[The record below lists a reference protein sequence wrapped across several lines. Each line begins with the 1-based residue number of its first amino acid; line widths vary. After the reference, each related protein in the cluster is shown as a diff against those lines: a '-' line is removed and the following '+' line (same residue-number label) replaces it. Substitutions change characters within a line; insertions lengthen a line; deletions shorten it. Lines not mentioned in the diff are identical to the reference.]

1 MSSFYFILFFS
12 LKQSGILLL
21 STFFVLFLFSFL
33 SFAWGRNDDI
43 QKGCAQVCPRAP
55 LALSQSGCGRPRV
68 RPCSAQQ
75 QIPAP
80 NWEWNN
86 PAPVRAH
93 THTHTVWRVRT
104 CLFIERP
111 LIHLSPGRIRALWDI
126 LGPVFL
132 FSCFFTLAFQQH
144 NSFSSTTPP
153 REKEPQVSLNSL
165 AAAAAADVACVQI
178 ILGAQNG
185 LVFRWWGVKLWHVS
199 AQKNCGYK
207 MNSSGYSY
215 LTGLTT
221 ETDIYSVSKSFLIP
235 WMLKH
240 LLALLAWK
248 WKAILAKGWSC
259 LGLHVCVCF
268 SLSLSSSAVP

>member
-21 STFFVLFLFSFL
+21 STFFVLFCFCFPSFPL
-33 SFAWGRNDDI
+33 HGGGMMTFK
-43 QKGCAQVCPRAP
+43 KGVLRSV
-55 LALSQSGCGRPRV
+55 LARRWLSQSGCGRPRV

-111 LIHLSPGRIRALWDI
+111 LIHLSPGRIRAFWDI

-132 FSCFFTLAFQQH
+132 FFCFFTLAFQQH

-153 REKEPQVSLNSL
+153 PSPREKEPQVSLNTQYVVEAPCCCWCGLRANNFGSPKWVGVPL
-165 AAAAAADVACVQI
+165 MGCETLTCVSTEE
-178 ILGAQNG
+178 
-185 LVFRWWGVKLWHVS
+185 LW
-199 AQKNCGYK
+199 
-207 MNSSGYSY
+207 
-215 LTGLTT
+215 L
-221 ETDIYSVSKSFLIP
+221 
-235 WMLKH
+235 
-240 LLALLAWK
+240 
-248 WKAILAKGWSC
+248 
-259 LGLHVCVCF
+259 
-268 SLSLSSSAVP
+268 

>member
-1 MSSFYFILFFS
+1 MSSFYFIFFVET
-12 LKQSGILLL
+12 KWDVVA
-21 STFFVLFLFSFL
+21 FHVFCFVLFLFSFL

-132 FSCFFTLAFQQH
+132 LFCFFLHSPFNIIIPSALPP
-144 NSFSSTTPP
+144 PP
-153 REKEPQVSLNSL
+153 REKEPQPQVSLNTQYVVEAPGCWWCGLRANNFGSPKWVGVPL
-165 AAAAAADVACVQI
+165 MGCETLTCVSTEE
-178 ILGAQNG
+178 
-185 LVFRWWGVKLWHVS
+185 LW
-199 AQKNCGYK
+199 
-207 MNSSGYSY
+207 
-215 LTGLTT
+215 L
-221 ETDIYSVSKSFLIP
+221 
-235 WMLKH
+235 
-240 LLALLAWK
+240 
-248 WKAILAKGWSC
+248 
-259 LGLHVCVCF
+259 
-268 SLSLSSSAVP
+268 